1 MTPLVRITAAWLAGL
16 LAATAWMPDAW
27 PAWPPLALAGAVV
40 AARVVATRIAPA
52 CRSAVRT
59 PARQGRASIDLPRGH
74 GAVLLAF
81 ALLGAGRTALARP
94 DLGAGHV
101 AACNGLGPVA
111 LVGRIVDEPDQHD
124 RGIDYRVAVASIV
137 SGCGASG
144 NATAQE
150 DSSTANPA
158 TAATM
163 PAARPVHGL
172 VLVRGPRFPPHA
184 YGDTVWVAGEV
195 DAPPVLEGF
204 DYRAYLARQD
214 VHSLMARPRIVALG
228 VGGGN
233 PVRRALIAIRDRGRR
248 ALAAAIPEPEAA
260 LATGILLGDD
270 RGLPERVAA
279 AFRATNTTHVIAISG
294 SNIALLVALLSA
306 SLGRLLGRRRATPA
320 VLTVVALYCVLVGG
334 DAAVVRAAI
343 MGGISVVA
351 LGVGRPGHAATAL
364 AAAALAMT
372 AWRPAVVH
380 DVGFQLSFAAT
391 AGLIAFAGRFGA
403 GLEAWLG
410 RRMPAGRA
418 RAAVRLVNDAVLVTL
433 AAQLTTW
440 PIIAL
445 SMGQISVVGLAANFA
460 ILPAQPAVMGLG
472 GLTAAVGAAWPA
484 AGRVAG
490 AVAWL
495 PLAYTVRVV
504 EAFAG
509 LPYASAP
516 FEPSPALIA
525 AYYAALGVIARGAGR
540 RWLMHG
546 VAWVSRWPRS
556 TSVGPDAACLEAK
569 STGVAGGDPSATVA
583 AERDAP
589 YRAASGQ
596 GTDAPGAEAGR
607 RGGSGAAG
615 PPAPTRRSP
624 RRPVPV
630 VALAPLAVACVLVWS
645 AVRVQ
650 ADGLLHVY
658 QLDVGQ
664 GDAILVVT
672 PNGRRMLVDGGPDP
686 RAVLDGLGRHLPPW
700 DRRLDVVVLTH
711 PDLDHVGGLP
721 TVLERYDVGW
731 ILDPDLPAESPDAA
745 FWAEV
750 RQAEAARV
758 VRAAAG
764 GRIELDPA
772 AGVAADVLWP
782 PEPRLGGTAAAAND
796 NSVVLRLVYGR
807 TTALLTGDIEA
818 PAEAAL
824 LAAGSRLDAQV
835 LKVAHHGSATSTT
848 ADWLAAV
855 RPALALVGVGAGNRY
870 GHPDPGVLERLGPA
884 VVRRT
889 DRDGE
894 IEVLSDGREW
904 WVVGDGGV

>member
-1 MTPLVRITAAWLAGL
+1 MTPLVPLALAWLAGL
-16 LAATAWMPDAW
+16 FAAMAWMPDTW
-27 PAWPPLALAGAVV
+27 PAWPPLVLAVAVPSACAAV
-40 AARVVATRIAPA
+40 PAAIAARRRASGSSPPAHRIAPA
-52 CRSAVRT
+52 RLTA
-59 PARQGRASIDLPRGH
+59 G
-74 GAVLLAF
+74 GAMLTC
-81 ALLGAGRTALARP
+81 ALLGAGRQALARP
-94 DLGAGHV
+94 NLGAGHV
-101 AACNGLGPVA
+101 AVCNGRGAVA
-111 LVGRIVDEPDQHD
+111 LVGRIADEPDRRA
-124 RGIDYRVAVASIV
+124 RGIDYRVAVAKIV
-137 SGCGASG
+137 SGCGSAG
-144 NATAQE
+144 QDNAEE
-150 DSSTANPA
+150 DSPTAHLA
-158 TAATM
+158 MAATRA
-163 PAARPVHGL
+163 AARPAHGL
-172 VLVRGPRFPPHA
+172 VLVRGPRYPPYA
-184 YGDTVWVAGEV
+184 YGDTVWVAGEI

-214 VHSLMARPRIVALG
+214 VFSLVEQPRVVVLG

-233 PVRRALIAIRDRGRR
+233 PVRRALIGIRDRGRR
-248 ALAAAIPEPEAA
+248 ALAAALPEPEAA

-270 RGLPERVAA
+270 RGLPARVEA
-279 AFRATNTTHVIAISG
+279 AFQATNTTHVIAISG
-294 SNIALLVALLSA
+294 SNIALLVALLGT
-306 SLGRLLGRRRATPA
+306 SLGRLLGRRCAAPV
-320 VLTVVALYCVLVGG
+320 VLLVVALYCVLVGG

-418 RAAVRLVNDAVLVTL
+418 RAAVRLANDAVLVTL

-445 SMGQISVVGLAANFA
+445 SMGQVSVVGLAANFA

-495 PLAYTVRVV
+495 PLAYTVHVV

-516 FEPSPALIA
+516 FEPSPALVA
-525 AYYAALGVIARGAGR
+525 AYYAGLGVIARGAGR
-540 RWLMHG
+540 RWMTG
-546 VAWVSRWPRS
+546 CVAWVSRWPRPTAGTGS
-556 TSVGPDAACLEAK
+556 DAA
-569 STGVAGGDPSATVA
+569 GVDT
-583 AERDAP
+583 
-589 YRAASGQ
+589 
-596 GTDAPGAEAGR
+596 
-607 RGGSGAAG
+607 GAAG
-615 PPAPTRRSP
+615 VVGNDASVMSAAMPAGAAAGIGAATLDPATGASWGADPPVATQPSP
-624 RRPVPV
+624 RRLTPA
-630 VALAPLAVACVLVWS
+630 VAIAPLAVACALVWS
-645 AVRVQ
+645 AVRAQ
-650 ADGLLHVY
+650 ADGLLHLY

-664 GDAILVVT
+664 GDAVLVVT

-721 TVLERYDVGW
+721 AVLERYDVGW

-745 FWAEV
+745 FWAAV
-750 RQAEAARV
+750 RQAEPARV

-764 GRIELDPA
+764 GRIALDPA
-772 AGVAADVLWP
+772 AGVVADVLWP
-782 PEPRLGGTAAAAND
+782 PEPRLGGRRPPPTTTRWCSGWRTAARPRCSRATSRRRRKRRCSRRGPAWTRRC
-796 NSVVLRLVYGR
+796 SRSPITGAPRRPRRRGWRRCSRPWRSSAWARTTVTATRTRGCWSGWARSWSAGR
-807 TTALLTGDIEA
+807 TATAR
-818 PAEAAL
+818 
-824 LAAGSRLDAQV
+824 SR
-835 LKVAHHGSATSTT
+835 
-848 ADWLAAV
+848 
-855 RPALALVGVGAGNRY
+855 R
-870 GHPDPGVLERLGPA
+870 
-884 VVRRT
+884 
-889 DRDGE
+889 
-894 IEVLSDGREW
+894 
-904 WVVGDGGV
+904 